1 MATQGLPPDRLRW
14 KVRIV
19 RGLYE
24 RGWTAE
30 RVRQLFRVIDWII
43 DLPLELQKE
52 FRMNLNA
59 IEKEKRMPYVTSIER
74 LAREEGIEA
83 GIIEQGIE
91 QGIEKGIEKGVI
103 LGQIQLLAQLL
114 NAEVLSLPGLQD
126 NTLAELEA
134 LLGELNRK
142 FKNRN

>member
-19 RGLYE
+19 RSLYE

-43 DLPLELQKE
+43 DLPVELQKE

-59 IEKEKRMPYVTSIER
+59 IEEEKKMPYVTSVER
-74 LAREEGIEA
+74 LAREEGIE
-83 GIIEQGIE
+83 QGIE
-91 QGIEKGIEKGVI
+91 QGIERGIERGVI
-103 LGQIQLLAQLL
+103 LGQIQLLGKFVGVEVPSLL
-114 NAEVLSLPGLQD
+114 ELHGKS
-126 NTLAELEA
+126 LAELEA
-134 LLGELNRK
+134 LLGELNLK
-142 FKNRN
+142 FKSRN